1 MKPKASLTH
10 LDRAGRPAMVDVSDK
25 AISAREAI
33 ARCRVRF
40 PAAVAAQL
48 RADGLRSKKGAVID
62 TAIIAGTMA
71 VKRTHELIP
80 FCHPLPIDGCR
91 FAIDWDG
98 ANSLSIEC
106 AVKTTHRT
114 GVEMEAL
121 TGATVAALT
130 VYDMCKALSHAIV
143 LGPAQLLG
151 KRGGK
156 RDFGRGGAAV
166 AAVQPD
172 KVESRRGA
180 VKPAKP
186 SVAAATVAPSKRVA
200 KKIASD
206 EPASRK
212 RSGATRGTQG
222 TGA

>member
-1 MKPKASLTH
+1 
-10 LDRAGRPAMVDVSDK
+10 MVDVSDK

-98 ANSLSIEC
+98 GNSLSIEC

-156 RDFGRGGAAV
+156 RDFGRSDAAV
-166 AAVQPD
+166 AVAQTGE
-172 KVESRRGA
+172 VESKRGA
-180 VKPAKP
+180 VKWVKPSAAGSVDASSRRAADKIASAKTAPAKP
-186 SVAAATVAPSKRVA
+186 APRKRV
-200 KKIASD
+200 
-206 EPASRK
+206 
-212 RSGATRGTQG
+212 GATSSKPGTR
-222 TGA
+222 A